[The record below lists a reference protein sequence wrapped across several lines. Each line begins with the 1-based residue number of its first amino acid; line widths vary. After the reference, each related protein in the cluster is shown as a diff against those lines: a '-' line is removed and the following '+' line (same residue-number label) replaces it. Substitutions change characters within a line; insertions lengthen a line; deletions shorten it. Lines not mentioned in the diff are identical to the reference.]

1 MSAILNKQTNR
12 IIIALILGI
21 VIALA
26 CCYFAIGLGYNQMK
40 DVAITEYSV
49 QLFGFSIYDIKEI
62 NGKLSGSANNN
73 NMMFIGI
80 IFSMILVMITELLF
94 SKKSNKKVVTDR

>member
-1 MSAILNKQTNR
+1 MFAILDKQTNR

-26 CCYFAIGLGYNQMK
+26 FCYFAIGLGYNQIK
-40 DVAITEYSV
+40 DVTITEYSV

-62 NGKLSGSANNN
+62 NGKVSGSANNN

-80 IFSMILVMITELLF
+80 ILSMILVMITELIF
-94 SKKSNKKVVTDR
+94 SKKSNKKASD

>member
-1 MSAILNKQTNR
+1 MFSILDKQTNR

-26 CCYFAIGLGYNQMK
+26 FCYFAIGLGYNQIK
-40 DVAITEYSV
+40 DVAIAEYSV

-62 NGKLSGSANNN
+62 NGKVSGSANNN

-80 IFSMILVMITELLF
+80 ILSMILVMITELIF
-94 SKKSNKKVVTDR
+94 SKKSNKKASD